1 MLFFSRD
8 FLVGIPSFGV
18 RKREIMKDILTGRDR
33 KVLQAIIMDYIQ
45 GAEPVGSRTISK
57 KYSIG
62 LSPATI
68 RNVMSDLEEMGFLM
82 QPHTSAGR
90 VPTDKA
96 FRFYVDSILQ
106 VRRLGKIDR
115 DRIESS
121 LQGKKLDLEE
131 IMKRTSHLL
140 SLLSRQTG
148 VILAPRF
155 GQNVFKHLEFIKLRD
170 RKILVIIVSES
181 GELQNKIIE
190 SDEPM
195 VQDELDKYSKYLTE
209 IMGGLSLAEA
219 KRRVME
225 KMKQEKVLFDKLMY
239 RALQLSQ
246 KALEDEGEGNLYIDG
261 QTNIIRY
268 PEFADVEKMRALLIA
283 FEEKTKIVK
292 LLDKA
297 LSAQGIQIF
306 IGAENEFSEMKGCS
320 VIAAPY
326 SKDDFI
332 LGTLGVIGPKRMD
345 YSSIIPIVDYT
356 AMLLGKIL
364 EGQD

>member
-1 MLFFSRD
+1 
-8 FLVGIPSFGV
+8 
-18 RKREIMKDILTGRDR
+18 
-33 KVLQAIIMDYIQ
+33 MDYIQ
-45 GAEPVGSRTISK
+45 TAEPVGSRTVSK
-57 KYSIG
+57 KYRMG

-68 RNVMSDLEEMGFLM
+68 RNVMADLEELGFLM

-106 VRRLGKIDR
+106 VRKLSRGDR
-115 DRIESS
+115 DRIESG
-121 LQGKKLDLEE
+121 LQGEKLDIDV

-140 SLLSRQTG
+140 SLLSQQTG
-148 VILAPRF
+148 IILAPRF
-155 GQNVFKHLEFIKLRD
+155 GSNVFKHIEFIKLREK
-170 RKILVIIVSES
+170 KILVIIVSQS

-190 SDEPM
+190 SDELM
-195 VQDELDKYSKYLTE
+195 SQDELDKYSKYLTE

-219 KRRVME
+219 KLKIME
-225 KMKQEKVLFDKLMY
+225 EMKKEKVLFDKLMY

-261 QTNIIRY
+261 KTNIIRC
-268 PEFADVEKMRALLIA
+268 PEFADLEKMRALLLA
-283 FEEKTKIVK
+283 FEEKTKLVK

-306 IGAENEFSEMKGCS
+306 IGAENEFGEMKGCS

-326 SKDDFI
+326 SKENFI

-356 AMLLGKIL
+356 ARFVGKIL